1 MSIVTWIGELRR
13 EVTSSSGSL
22 LKMAIATVF
31 NPSKFPFQAQS
42 GVLREVLSGSLNFRL
57 RLRFVIAS
65 VRSRFP
71 LDSSA
76 GR

>member
-1 MSIVTWIGELRR
+1 
-13 EVTSSSGSL
+13 
-22 LKMAIATVF
+22 MAIATVF